1 MYTAGPKSER
11 VAYTIQSVHIA
22 KTGLIERTRGRESSR
37 DPVYSFVIFFF
48 EGWGGGGGVNLY
60 YGGVC

>member
-22 KTGLIERTRGRESSR
+22 KTGLIERTRGRESGR

-48 EGWGGGGGVNLY
+48 EGWGGGGG
-60 YGGVC
+60 